1 MEIFE
6 VINNILLIQK
16 TSKREFAQK
25 LILLEPKSNRTGE
38 IISEKIIYSYLS
50 GKTAIKAYLIPYI
63 SDVLDIP
70 EQLLFEENKKVR
82 KRLIDYLLKTLEDKE
97 ADYMRK
103 SLAKDFNEEIENEI
117 LELIEYAPKPLL
129 LKIQTILQTIKNDTQ
144 AL

>member
-6 VINNILLIQK
+6 VINNILLVQKTSKLVQK

-38 IISEKIIYSYLS
+38 IIS

-129 LKIQTILQTIKNDTQ
+129 LKIQTILQTIKNDIQ
-144 AL
+144 VL